1 MTGLERET
9 TINFNDEEDFA
20 EISTFQ
26 MRWLTRLR
34 KHKEAK
40 FIKDI
45 EMGSRVIGKIYHIPK
60 TCITLK
66 MSKRP
71 AREMTAE
78 QRQASSDRF
87 RKVRE
92 AGMNKKK
99 VARCLFLK

>member
-1 MTGLERET
+1 MTGYERET
-9 TINFNDEEDFA
+9 CITMNDEDTYA
-20 EISTFQ
+20 VISVFQ

-45 EMGSRVIGKIYHIPK
+45 EMGGRVIGKIYHIPK

-71 AREMTAE
+71 GREMTKE

-87 RKVRE
+87 KKVRE
-92 AGMNKKK
+92 AGMNKRKGAQATLVK
-99 VARCLFLK
+99 